1 MDNITSFLVVALVV
15 LVLKFR
21 ASFRIARSGK
31 HWLHLLQNFKVLF
44 SRCMMESVNDQY
56 DIVSTLE

>member
-31 HWLHLLQNFKVLF
+31 HCLHPVHATSLTKLQSLIQQMHDGI
-44 SRCMMESVNDQY
+44 R
-56 DIVSTLE
+56 